1 MGEWGPTRRGDAI
14 SLVEGGLMHVRLSR
28 AGMNWHPADDCRVE
42 AQEGDVEL
50 HENIT
55 VLSDSPREHPG
66 LLTSRVCEKRG
77 YKL

>member
-1 MGEWGPTRRGDAI
+1 
-14 SLVEGGLMHVRLSR
+14 
-28 AGMNWHPADDCRVE
+28 MNWHLADDCLVE

-50 HENIT
+50 HEGGT
-55 VLSDSPREHPG
+55 VLLDGPREHPG